1 MTKTLKELCDTVS
14 RELVVAK
21 DWTGDPTKDAVRIAN
36 HLFHEINEF
45 LHKYDVNKLYSNVAD
60 TAIAE
65 KTPVV
70 HLPVAATE
78 DGHYVVPKIEQRE
91 VTSMKDIVSQ
101 TSEAAQERFR
111 EGKRRAL
118 REMKND
124 QPDIADKLFRE
135 LPAEDLVT
143 AAPEPPPGYQPIELP
158 Q

>member
-1 MTKTLKELCDTVS
+1 
-14 RELVVAK
+14 
-21 DWTGDPTKDAVRIAN
+21 
-36 HLFHEINEF
+36 
-45 LHKYDVNKLYSNVAD
+45 
-60 TAIAE
+60 
-65 KTPVV
+65 
-70 HLPVAATE
+70 
-78 DGHYVVPKIEQRE
+78 
-91 VTSMKDIVSQ
+91 MKDIVSQ

-143 AAPEPPPGYQPIELP
+143 AAPEPPPGYQPIVLP

>member
-1 MTKTLKELCDTVS
+1 MTKTLKELCDSIS

-21 DWTGDPTKDAVRIAN
+21 DWSGDPQKDAVRIAN
-36 HLFHEINEF
+36 HLFYEVNEF
-45 LHKYDVNKLYSNVAD
+45 LRQYDVNKLYTNVAD

-65 KTPVV
+65 PV
-70 HLPVAATE
+70 HFPVAPTE
-78 DGHYVVPKIEQRE
+78 GGHYVVPKIDQRE

-118 REMKND
+118 REMKNG

-143 AAPEPPPGYQPIELP
+143 AAPEPPPGYQPIVLP